1 MTKSSDS
8 ISRMGKLIEDIEEKG
23 LCLREDRWTPTTD
36 MLALLIK
43 NAEHLGIEINK
54 SYQSVTPDDLAP
66 IFSKMNVWMEEII
79 TLKQQNDILIQE
91 NSKLKEDIEQMVVE
105 KEHLCEDF
113 SIEQTYKEP
122 IKIEVVGTT
131 K

>member
-1 MTKSSDS
+1 
-8 ISRMGKLIEDIEEKG
+8 
-23 LCLREDRWTPTTD
+23 